1 MSCRKVVIIDDE
13 PIICNLIKRLGE
25 WDRLNL
31 EIVGSATDGLE
42 GYRLIRELHPDIV
55 LLDIRMPGLDGLEL
69 IEKCSEEKLTPR
81 FIIISGYQEF
91 EYAKKAIHF
100 NISDYLV
107 KPIDREEL
115 NMALKKSCLAI
126 EEAQQK
132 QTALQSLQ
140 MTIKE
145 KNMHLWRAFFEK
157 IIKGEPVPN
166 FPDSYTLM
174 PQMMPWATPPGRRE
188 TRFGRLR
195 DARTSEFISLPHSVE
210 YPCRRNC
217 GREPGIVLKISRW
230 PRSRS
235 GW

>member
-1 MSCRKVVIIDDE
+1 MIIDDE

-166 FPDSYTLM
+166 FPDSYTGE
-174 PQMMPWATPPGRRE
+174 PWPAGAFP
-188 TRFGRLR
+188 
-195 DARTSEFISLPHSVE
+195 SVCIGVVKLE
-210 YPCRRNC
+210 AP
-217 GREPGIVLKISRW
+217 
-230 PRSRS
+230 
-235 GW
+235 

>member
-69 IEKCSEEKLTPR
+69 IEKCSEEKLTSR

-145 KNMHLWRAFFEK
+145 KNMHLWLLCLRLYGMKAACCRTFRWQRIYAYSGRFRFGSCIFGKATMKARRATCLSSMAWA
-157 IIKGEPVPN
+157 V
-166 FPDSYTLM
+166 LM
-174 PQMMPWATPPGRRE
+174 PAG
-188 TRFGRLR
+188 
-195 DARTSEFISLPHSVE
+195 
-210 YPCRRNC
+210 
-217 GREPGIVLKISRW
+217 K
-230 PRSRS
+230 
-235 GW
+235 